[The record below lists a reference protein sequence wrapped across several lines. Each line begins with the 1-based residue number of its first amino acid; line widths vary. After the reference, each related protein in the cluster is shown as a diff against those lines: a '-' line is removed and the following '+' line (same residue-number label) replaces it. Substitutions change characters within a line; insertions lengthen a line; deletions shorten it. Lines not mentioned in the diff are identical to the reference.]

1 VRIRHAEPA
10 DHARVA
16 EVIDEWWG
24 GSRMRDMLPRLFFTH
39 FRDTSFVADDDLGGL
54 AGFLCGASPVNA
66 GSLAFHQ
73 RLGFEIEA
81 EVENYDGAGESRVL
95 LVREL

>member
-1 VRIRHAEPA
+1 VRIRHTE
-10 DHARVA
+10 
-16 EVIDEWWG
+16 
-24 GSRMRDMLPRLFFTH
+24 SRATVH
-39 FRDTSFVADDDLGGL
+39 CVT
-54 AGFLCGASPVNA
+54 SPVNA

-73 RLGFEIEA
+73 RFGFEIEA